1 MAYINEPKMPF
12 SRVTGISA
20 LAKEPSE
27 DAAAIQRIS
36 MDRTTASY
44 KRLKVQQKVTEFH
57 MSSYHKDTIRLLYLY
72 GSSNYEPLS
81 LIVRIL
87 AKETPRFSTCYLN
100 LDKRLE

>member
-36 MDRTTASY
+36 MDRTIASY
-44 KRLKVQQKVTEFH
+44 KRLKVQQKVTDFH
-57 MSSYHKDTIRLLYLY
+57 MSSYYEDTIRLLYLD
-72 GSSNYEPLS
+72 GSSNYEPMS
-81 LIVRIL
+81 LIVRVF
-87 AKETPRFSTCYLN
+87 AKETPSFSICYLN
-100 LDKRLE
+100 LDQMLE